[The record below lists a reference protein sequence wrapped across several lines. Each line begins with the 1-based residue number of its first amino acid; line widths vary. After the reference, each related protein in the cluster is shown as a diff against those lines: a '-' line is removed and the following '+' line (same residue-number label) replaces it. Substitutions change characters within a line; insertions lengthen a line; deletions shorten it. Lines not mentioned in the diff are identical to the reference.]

1 MAYVKKIR
9 ILHVAQAAG
18 GVDRYLKMLLKYLDK
33 NRFENIVIAS
43 HDYKQEEYRD
53 LADHFEYLDMERS
66 IGYRD
71 LKAAVSL
78 RKRIRYYQP
87 DSIYAHSSK
96 AGALCRLANLGL
108 SSLCVYNPHG
118 WSFMMQVSNRKRKV
132 YVLLERG
139 MAFFTDQIVC
149 ISEAEKN
156 AALQHH
162 ICKASKLHVIKS
174 GVDIQTYRKRKP
186 SNVQKKDLHI
196 PETSIVVGMVGRLE
210 HQKGADIFLKMAEL
224 LLQKRTDIHFLLV
237 GSGAQKQDLLN
248 FAGTHGFLENV
259 HITDWVQDPYDYIE
273 LFDIAV
279 LLSRWEG
286 FGLVIPEYMLCQK
299 PIVATFCDAIPE
311 LIQNGQNGFLVPK
324 EDAKTACDRVLDLLD
339 DKELQTKFKQNGLK
353 KVYEQYDIQRVSKA
367 HEVLFEMIQN
377 QGR

>member
-43 HDYKQEEYRD
+43 HDYKQEEYRG

-118 WSFMMQVSNRKRKV
+118 WSFMMQVPNRKRKV
-132 YVLLERG
+132 YALLERG

-149 ISEAEKN
+149 ISEAEK
-156 AALQHH
+156 
-162 ICKASKLHVIKS
+162 KS
-174 GVDIQTYRKRKP
+174 CVT
-186 SNVQKKDLHI
+186 
-196 PETSIVVGMVGRLE
+196 T
-210 HQKGADIFLKMAEL
+210 
-224 LLQKRTDIHFLLV
+224 
-237 GSGAQKQDLLN
+237 
-248 FAGTHGFLENV
+248 
-259 HITDWVQDPYDYIE
+259 PY
-273 LFDIAV
+273 L
-279 LLSRWEG
+279 
-286 FGLVIPEYMLCQK
+286 
-299 PIVATFCDAIPE
+299 
-311 LIQNGQNGFLVPK
+311 
-324 EDAKTACDRVLDLLD
+324 
-339 DKELQTKFKQNGLK
+339 
-353 KVYEQYDIQRVSKA
+353 
-367 HEVLFEMIQN
+367 
-377 QGR
+377 